1 LPKPSIQRLPVRVR
15 LIKSTKRVVIRGT
28 QTLKVTTVGGRSV
41 SHGQREVELRAGRGG
56 IVVGK
61 KSTKARELRIT
72 AATPVTLV
80 SRKIRCYR
88 RDKEAPGVYRG
99 ILRVFLHGGQ
109 LRVVNEV
116 DIEHY
121 LYGVVPAEVPSSWPP
136 EALKALAIA
145 ARTYALYQAKHRSD
159 WTYDLVDSD
168 GDQVYR
174 GTRCETKRTNRAV
187 DATRGMLLIHAR
199 RPILA
204 MYTANTGW
212 HSASASHVFGT
223 KLPYLTG
230 VKDPYSPTQ
239 PMGRWKR
246 THQAKEI
253 QQKLRKIG
261 LRFGTIK
268 NILPAAVTPSGR
280 ITRIKLVSS
289 RGTKILRARS
299 TIRRALDLPEVLLN
313 ITRRKQTYVFEGGG
327 FGHGVGLSQ
336 WGAKDMASKGKSAR
350 DILHF
355 YYRNVRVE
363 RLW

>member
-1 LPKPSIQRLPVRVR
+1 
-15 LIKSTKRVVIRGT
+15 
-28 QTLKVTTVGGRSV
+28 VGGESLAQ
-41 SHGQREVELRAGRGG
+41 GQNEVLLRPGRDG

-61 KSTKARELRIT
+61 RSTTAREVRIT

-80 SRKIRCYR
+80 SRTIRCFR
-88 RDKEAPGVYRG
+88 RDQEAPGVYRG
-99 ILRVFLHGGQ
+99 SMRVFLDEGH
-109 LRVVNEV
+109 LRVVNEI

-174 GTRCETKRTNRAV
+174 GRRCETKRTNRAV
-187 DATRGMLLIHAR
+187 DATRGMLLIHAQ

-204 MYTANTGW
+204 MYTSNTGW
-212 HSASASHVFGT
+212 HSASARHIFDT
-223 KLPYLTG
+223 TLPYLTG
-230 VKDPYSPTQ
+230 VQDPYSPTQ
-239 PMGRWKR
+239 PMGRWRR
-246 THQAKEI
+246 THDAQEI
-253 QQKLRKIG
+253 RQKLQKIG
-261 LRFGTIK
+261 LRFGTIQD
-268 NILPAAVTPSGR
+268 IVPQAVTPSGR
-280 ITRIKLVSS
+280 ITKVKLVSS
-289 RGTKILRARS
+289 RGTKVLRARS

-313 ITRRKQTYVFEGGG
+313 ITRQEQTYIFEGGG

-336 WGAKDMASKGKSAR
+336 WGAKEMASKGKSAP
-350 DILHF
+350 DILRF

-363 RLW
+363 RVW